1 MTTATGNPAHNFRI
15 ATPGRLRTLLLEH
28 KDPVLLLGAGASI
41 KSGIPAAGNTVEQ
54 LARWA
59 WCKDNGRRPEDP
71 TVRRSDYWPWLQKQA
86 WFKEGVNLADLYPA
100 AVDALL
106 GVRRDRREFFDKLI
120 NPPVPPSDGYVALAD
135 LLHQGW
141 ISTVLTTNFDPC
153 LPKAKVLL
161 SRPHRIVEINTP
173 SDYVMFSSA
182 PTDPQL
188 VFLHGSVSHYTDK
201 NITLEVQTLDPPLVE
216 CLKPL
221 LRDHPLI
228 VVGYRGTEQSVM
240 NDLLIAQAKAG
251 GFLQGIYW
259 CVLNGSANDTL
270 SSWVQQL
277 AAAIK
282 SNFQLVPIDGFDELM
297 KRDLLDHLNLAG
309 ETPPKRRSGYSAGD
323 LTADMRPL
331 NGFKYESLEQPLL
344 QARLPQY
351 AQRTGLWV
359 PQTVTAAW
367 IDSTSVMLNLT
378 REIEKKSVPTLAGW
392 LLFSSNPS
400 QQFPQARIEFTA
412 MGPPGWLRKRLGEDV
427 DLEDGTSA
435 EDAAV
440 RRTIT
445 GNLWNQL
452 DELTDLLAIFNF
464 QFRLKAEVSRQVSA
478 YNAIAIKEMIV
489 NAVVHRD
496 YEREEPVEVVVEP
509 ASITVRSPGGL
520 VNEVKA
526 MVGDQSFE
534 EAIKFRTQAIKGYR
548 NPAISD
554 LFYGGGQMD
563 RAGSGLS
570 DLMQLA
576 ANSNSTVRF
585 GPSADN
591 KFFSAV
597 LSARPEAVDEIT
609 NTALESIEETV
620 RYSSNILQIQG
631 MPEAIWHAGTI
642 AKSNRSFYK
651 DAAGLTVPPGHVSD
665 GRFYSL
671 YDLEQMAEAMSTPF
685 AKGDIETLSVR
696 ELTQHPEGET
706 ILRKLLYEQVCE
718 HLKALGMLV
727 DYGRKRA
734 YFARGKEPDLKI
746 SYQARVRKATR
757 TVVKAR
763 NKRDSTDILYYEH
776 KALSFSIMNFGAEWG
791 ITLNPGYAFT
801 RDGERDALAPDRI
814 TVLSTRRAAHDFNP
828 NVLQDV
834 TFWSAI
840 ISGEADGLFALRLVE
855 ESPFGPF
862 APSLLMSH
870 RPPTISY
877 NEGMFTE
884 GDSEF
889 VGSDDLVD
897 LDAELEALAEMSPDE
912 NRSASETSSYDD

>member
-1 MTTATGNPAHNFRI
+1 MTIDNGKPAHNFRTT
-15 ATPGRLRTLLLEH
+15 TPGRLRTLLLEH

-41 KSGIPAAGNTVEQ
+41 KSGIPAAGSTVEQ

-59 WCKDNGRRPEDP
+59 WCKDNGRHPEDP
-71 TVRRSDYWPWLQKQA
+71 TVRRSDYWPWLQKQI
-86 WFKEGVNLADLYPA
+86 WFKESVNLADLYPA

-106 GVRRDRREFFDKLI
+106 GVRSDRREFFDKLI
-120 NPPVPPSDGYVALAD
+120 NPPVPPSQGYVALAD
-135 LLHQGW
+135 LMHQGW

-201 NITLEVQTLDPPLVE
+201 NITSEVQTLDPPLVE

-228 VVGYRGTEQSVM
+228 VVGYRGTEHSVM

-259 CVLNGSANDTL
+259 CVLSGNANDPF
-270 SSWVQQL
+270 SSWVHQL
-277 AAAIK
+277 ADTING
-282 SNFQLVPIDGFDELM
+282 NFQLVPIDGFDELM
-297 KRDLLDHLNLAG
+297 RRDLLDHLNLAG
-309 ETPPKRRSGYSAGD
+309 EAPPKRRSGYSSGD

-359 PQTVTAAW
+359 PQAVTATW
-367 IDSTSVMLNLT
+367 IDSTSVTLNLT
-378 REIEKKSVPTLAGW
+378 REIDNNRVPTLAGW

-400 QQFPQARIEFTA
+400 QQFPQARIEFSA
-412 MGPPGWLRKRLGEDV
+412 LGPPGWLRKRLGEDV
-427 DLEDGTSA
+427 DLEAGTSSENA
-435 EDAAV
+435 TV

-452 DELTDLLAIFNF
+452 DELTDLLAVFNF

-478 YNAIAIKEMIV
+478 YNAMAIKEVIV

-496 YEREEPVEVVVEP
+496 YEREEPVEVILEP

-520 VNEVKA
+520 VKEVKA
-526 MVGDQSFE
+526 LVGDRPFE
-534 EAIKFRTQAIKGYR
+534 EAIKLRTQAIKGYR

-563 RAGSGLS
+563 RAGSGLP

-576 ANSNSTVRF
+576 ANNNSTVRF
-585 GPSADN
+585 GPSTDN

-597 LSARPEAVDEIT
+597 LTARPEAVDEIT
-609 NTALESIEETV
+609 NTALQTTEETV

-631 MPEAIWHAGTI
+631 MPERIWHAGTD
-642 AKSNRSFYK
+642 AKSNRSFYQNAEGL
-651 DAAGLTVPPGHVSD
+651 AAPPGHVSS

-671 YDLEQMAEAMSTPF
+671 YDLEQMTEVMSTPF
-685 AKGDIETLSVR
+685 AKEDIETLSVR
-696 ELTQHPEGET
+696 ELMQQLEGET
-706 ILRKLLYEQVCE
+706 ILRKLLYDQFFE
-718 HLKALGMLV
+718 HLKARGMLV

-734 YFARGKEPDLKI
+734 YFARGEEPELKI

-763 NKRDSTDILYYEH
+763 NKRDSTEVLYYEH
-776 KALSFSIMNFGAEWG
+776 KALSFSIMNFGNEWG
-791 ITLNPGYAFT
+791 LILNPGYAFT
-801 RDGERDALAPDRI
+801 RDGGKNALAPDRI

-840 ISGEADGLFALRLVE
+840 ISGEADGLFALRLVQD
-855 ESPFGPF
+855 SPFELF
-862 APSLLMSH
+862 APTVLMSH

-877 NEGMFTE
+877 NEGMFSE
-884 GDSEF
+884 GESVLGDN
-889 VGSDDLVD
+889 DDLGD
-897 LDAELEALAEMSPDE
+897 LDAELEALAEMPPDE
-912 NRSASETSSYDD
+912 SDAASEVSSDDD